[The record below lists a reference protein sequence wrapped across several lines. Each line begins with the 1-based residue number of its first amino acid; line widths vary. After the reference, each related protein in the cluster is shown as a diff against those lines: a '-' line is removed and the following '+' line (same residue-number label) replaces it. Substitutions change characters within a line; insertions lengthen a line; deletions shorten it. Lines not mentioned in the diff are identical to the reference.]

1 MRLKICVSNSLYN
14 ILLSGSIVWATRPIF
29 DAPQLIVWSSWS
41 LKNSSALS
49 GLPTFAY
56 LCANQTVSR
65 RAGVASMAW
74 RFMIQQLDA
83 PRQFDSC
90 TVSYES

>member
-1 MRLKICVSNSLYN
+1 MHRAKYVGSSFQKPMIGMAVKLKICVSNSLYN

-49 GLPTFAY
+49 GLPTFA
-56 LCANQTVSR
+56 
-65 RAGVASMAW
+65 
-74 RFMIQQLDA
+74 
-83 PRQFDSC
+83 
-90 TVSYES
+90 

>member
-1 MRLKICVSNSLYN
+1 MHRAKYVGSSFQKPMIGIAVSEKICVSNSLYN

-29 DAPQLIVWSSWS
+29 DAPHDIVCNSWS
-41 LKNSSALS
+41 LKNNSALS

-65 RAGVASMAW
+65 RAGVASMA
-74 RFMIQQLDA
+74 
-83 PRQFDSC
+83 
-90 TVSYES
+90 